1 MLAHGRVSGQGEA
14 EITDERMSGVKILH
28 HPNFDFPVPEGLHP
42 FPMDRACAAAR
53 ILSSHLGADTWKALS
68 AAPSHEIS
76 RKDLERTH
84 SAGHL
89 DSISAPEA
97 AAKIFE
103 ADEVR
108 LLLDSEIDTIL
119 LRPQRWI
126 CAGTLMAAKAA
137 LTSGSA
143 LSTAGG
149 LHHAAPS
156 KGGGFC
162 AYADLPVALAALRA
176 EGALADGGRIAI
188 CDLDAHMGNG
198 TARCLLDDPSAVLM
212 DVHCPT
218 SYPRDAVAFGRI
230 DIPVLL
236 DVQAE
241 DDAYLSALE
250 RGLSELA
257 GRGPFALIVLLLGT
271 DPFEDD
277 PVGPFRLTEGG
288 ILERDRIAIQACR
301 RNSTP
306 FLVLPAGGY
315 SDQSARLLAETIEKA
330 AVAS

>member
-1 MLAHGRVSGQGEA
+1 
-14 EITDERMSGVKILH
+14 MSGVKILH
-28 HPNFDFPVPEGLHP
+28 HPNFDFPVPEGVHP
-42 FPMDRACAAAR
+42 FPTDRACAAAR
-53 ILSSHLGADTWKALS
+53 ILSSRLGADAWRALS
-68 AAPSHEIS
+68 AAPLHEIS
-76 RKDLERTH
+76 REDLDRTH
-84 SAGHL
+84 SAAHL

-108 LLLDSEIDTIL
+108 LLLDSEIDSIL

-126 CAGTLMAAKAA
+126 CAGTLMAARAA
-137 LTSGSA
+137 LASGSA
-143 LSTAGG
+143 FSTAGG

-176 EGALADGGRIAI
+176 EGVLADGDRVAI

-236 DVQAE
+236 DAQAE

-250 RGLSELA
+250 RGLSELV
-257 GRGPFALIVLLLGT
+257 GRGPFALTVLLLGT

-277 PVGPFRLTEGG
+277 PVGPFKLTAGG
-288 ILERDRIAIQACR
+288 ILERDRIAIRASGR
-301 RNSTP
+301 GGAP
-306 FLVLPAGGY
+306 LLVLPAGGY
-315 SDQSARLLAETIEKA
+315 SDQSARLLAETIA
-330 AVAS
+330 GAVEAG